1 VCRVTTSLFVRVLAF
16 AVFIGDASGL
26 VRENKSRQ
34 LAWRDCQIYTRT
46 YTVLLYPPA
55 KGGPAKHVLRHR
67 CTITIMQPCIILAA
81 SVKRM
86 KATMRLKR
94 RRRRTDGLP
103 YYIEPLVRHPSGWF
117 LDPHTHAEPNG
128 SRSQNFVDGTFALL
142 NRQLPPVLRV
152 AGSGLLVGLYWILA
166 R

>member
-117 LDPHTHAEPNG
+117 LDPHTHAEPNHFLQ
-128 SRSQNFVDGTFALL
+128 SF
-142 NRQLPPVLRV
+142 
-152 AGSGLLVGLYWILA
+152 GLLDLDRSSDFTGYWYGRTSQQGGGGMQSTHALC
-166 R
+166 